1 MCPENLIVEDPE
13 AQQNKL
19 LQENIRDY
27 KRIDDKENNST
38 TTRTDQTDRVIDEIH
53 EPARLVSTTSSED
66 ISVKFLLTTELSTS
80 VSTMDFTKPS
90 VTTSRIPVFFRN
102 AQNYS
107 TSYNIKRFY
116 PTQHSNWRTRNNFPD
131 LNSQQSQQYQMNDF
145 YSAPVPTSMIMMR
158 DKWRNKSGCYYS
170 CINQAKGL
178 QTVVSKYDF
187 STNVQLCEPLKVV
200 SKKDAF
206 IDFML
211 YFILNLCSLVIKF
224 RAPLNTPQIYA

>member
-1 MCPENLIVEDPE
+1 MCPENLITEDSE

-19 LQENIRDY
+19 LQENVRDY
-27 KRIDDKENNST
+27 KRIDDEDNNST
-38 TTRTDQTDRVIDEIH
+38 TTTIATDQTEIVIDEIH

-66 ISVKFLLTTELSTS
+66 ISTKLLLTTELSTS
-80 VSTMDFTKPS
+80 VSTTDYTVTP
-90 VTTSRIPVFFRN
+90 VTTARIPVFFRN

-107 TSYNIKRFY
+107 TSYNIKRLY

-131 LNSQQSQQYQMNDF
+131 LNPQQSQQYQMNDF

-200 SKKDAF
+200 SRKW
-206 IDFML
+206 IH
-211 YFILNLCSLVIKF
+211 
-224 RAPLNTPQIYA
+224 

>member
-1 MCPENLIVEDPE
+1 MCPENLIAEDSE

-19 LQENIRDY
+19 LQENVRDY
-27 KRIDDKENNST
+27 KRMDEEVNNST
-38 TTRTDQTDRVIDEIH
+38 TTTTITNTTDQTERVIDEIN

-66 ISVKFLLTTELSTS
+66 ISTKLLLTTELSTS
-80 VSTMDFTKPS
+80 VSTMEYSMPPI
-90 VTTSRIPVFFRN
+90 TTARTPVFFRN

-107 TSYNIKRFY
+107 TSYNIKRLY

-131 LNSQQSQQYQMNDF
+131 LNPQQSQQYQMNDF

-200 SKKDAF
+200 SK
-206 IDFML
+206 IDGL
-211 YFILNLCSLVIKF
+211 
-224 RAPLNTPQIYA
+224 